1 MGLRS
6 FDLRHRPSDR
16 RASVKPCRR
25 VPARSYLLFPGKI
38 VDAFYIDSSWW
49 PNCIIHDIRFQRFFN
64 IFPIWFETLVGIS
77 ITRPILIC
85 HFLTVSCFCWAIM
98 LGHRVHSL
106 LLRYAVCKQILMYYF
121 QFEKQLQQIKHGE
134 KVVIFPRHWSQLTPS
149 WPPRKVC
156 VCVCV
161 RDKQHW
167 HLCGRMWHGSVSS
180 AVHVLLGRTT

>member
-106 LLRYAVCKQILMYYF
+106 LLRYAVCTL
-121 QFEKQLQQIKHGE
+121 GE
-134 KVVIFPRHWSQLTPS
+134 SSYLSLLATCLPSRPLRSKTVLSVVLF
-149 WPPRKVC
+149 
-156 VCVCV
+156 
-161 RDKQHW
+161 
-167 HLCGRMWHGSVSS
+167 RM
-180 AVHVLLGRTT
+180 VLRCYMSLLSLFKPYIAW